1 LKTQKNK
8 TKEIVS
14 FILLFTIIPLL
25 LIPGL
30 TFVINKTAS
39 EIIDFFFA
47 FGVSA
52 LMLYAMYELIFAVK
66 TSRKIDFN
74 DKTLNDQERSQMT
87 QPDTQ
92 S

>member
-14 FILLFTIIPLL
+14 FILLFTIVPLL

-52 LMLYAMYELIFAVK
+52 LMLYAMYEL
-66 TSRKIDFN
+66 
-74 DKTLNDQERSQMT
+74 
-87 QPDTQ
+87 
-92 S
+92 